1 MSSTILVNSG
11 ILFDPIRPNPADI
24 RIEDIAH
31 ALSNVCRFNG
41 HTRQFYSVAQHSV
54 IVSTLVPNHLA
65 LAALFHDGSEAYISD
80 VTRPVKPYLEG
91 YACIEQRIQ
100 DAIGAA
106 FNIDPALF
114 KHPEIARADLIALAT
129 ERRDLMPNHPAPWPC
144 LAGLSPL
151 PHAIHAVGPETARAM
166 FIGAYEMLLAER
178 SAA

>member
-24 RIEDIAH
+24 HVEDIAH

-41 HTRQFYSVAQHSV
+41 HTREFYSVAQHSV
-54 IVSTLVPNHLA
+54 IVSQLVPSKLA
-65 LAALFHDGSEAYISD
+65 LAALFHDGSEAYICD
-80 VTRPVKPYLEG
+80 VTRPVKPHLEG

-106 FNIDPALF
+106 FDIAPALF

-166 FIGAYEMLLAER
+166 FIGAYEILLAER
-178 SAA
+178 NAA